1 MRKDFEMAEKR
12 FAIVTGGTGA
22 LGTVVTEVLLREGYQ
37 VAVPYTSERN
47 LEPFER
53 QIGDLKAQVTLVR
66 SDLTVESEV
75 QDFIQA
81 TLDEFGHIDV
91 LVNTVGGFVGGI
103 PVAEMAEERW
113 NFMMDLNLK
122 SIFLCCKAVLPHMI
136 ERKHGKI
143 VNTSAR
149 AALSGAA
156 GLGAYSVSKN
166 GVRILTES
174 IAEEVKDLGINVN
187 SLLVSIMDTPANRE
201 GMPDED
207 HSRWVSPDDIAQVIL
222 FLISDAAAI
231 INGAA
236 IPVYGRA

>member
-1 MRKDFEMAEKR
+1 MDEKR

-22 LGTVVTEVLLREGYQ
+22 LGTVVTEALLREGYQ
-37 VAVPYTSERN
+37 VAVPYTSDRN
-47 LEPFER
+47 IEPFER
-53 QIGDLKAQVTLVR
+53 QIGSLKAQVTLVR
-66 SDLTVESEV
+66 ADLTVETEV
-75 QDFIQA
+75 QNFVQT
-81 TLDEFGHIDV
+81 TLDKFGQIDV
-91 LVNTVGGFVGGI
+91 LVNTIGGFVGGI

-113 NFMMDLNLK
+113 DFMMDLNLK

-136 ERKHGKI
+136 ERKCGKI

-149 AALSGAA
+149 AGLSGIA

-174 IAEEVKDLGINVN
+174 IAEEVKDLEVNVN
-187 SLLVSIMDTPANRE
+187 SLLVSIIDTAANRE
-201 GMPDED
+201 AMPDED
-207 HSRWVSPDDIAQVIL
+207 HSRWVSPDDIAKVIL

>member
-1 MRKDFEMAEKR
+1 MAEKR
-12 FAIVTGGTGA
+12 CAIVTGGTGA
-22 LGTVVTEVLLREGYQ
+22 LGTAVTEALLKEGYQ

-47 LEPFER
+47 IEPFER
-53 QIGDLKAQVTLVR
+53 QIGDLKAGVTPVR
-66 SDLTVESEV
+66 ADLTVEADVHNFV
-75 QDFIQA
+75 QT
-81 TLDEFGHIDV
+81 TLDNFGQIDV
-91 LVNTVGGFVGGI
+91 LVNAIGGFVGGI
-103 PVAEMAEERW
+103 PIAEMAEERW

-136 ERKHGKI
+136 ERKCGKM

-149 AALSGAA
+149 AGLSGTA
-156 GLGAYSVSKN
+156 GLGAYSVSKS

-187 SLLVSIMDTPANRE
+187 CLLVSIIDTPANRE

-207 HSRWVSPDDIAQVIL
+207 YSRWVSPNDIAKVIL
-222 FLISDAAAI
+222 FLISDAAAV

-236 IPVYGRA
+236 IPVYGRT

>member
-1 MRKDFEMAEKR
+1 MDEKR
-12 FAIVTGGTGA
+12 SAIVTGGTGA
-22 LGTVVTEVLLREGYQ
+22 LGTVVTEALLKKGYQ

-47 LEPFER
+47 IEPFER

-66 SDLTVESEV
+66 ADLTVEADV
-75 QDFIQA
+75 QNFVQT
-81 TLDEFGHIDV
+81 TLDKFGQIDV
-91 LVNTVGGFVGGI
+91 LVNTVGGFFGGI
-103 PVAEMAEERW
+103 PVAEMTEERW
-113 NFMMDLNLK
+113 DFMMDLNLK

-136 ERKHGKI
+136 ERKYGKI

-149 AALSGAA
+149 AGLSGIA

-187 SLLVSIMDTPANRE
+187 SLLVSIIDTPANRE

-207 HSRWVSPDDIAQVIL
+207 HSRWVSPDDIAKVIL
-222 FLISDAAAI
+222 FLISDAAVI

>member
-1 MRKDFEMAEKR
+1 MAEKR

-207 HSRWVSPDDIAQVIL
+207 HSRWVSPTTSPRSSYSL
-222 FLISDAAAI
+222 FPMLPLSSM
-231 INGAA
+231 GQRFLSM
-236 IPVYGRA
+236 VERS

>member
-1 MRKDFEMAEKR
+1 MDEKR

-22 LGTVVTEVLLREGYQ
+22 LGTVVTEALLREGYQ
-37 VAVPYTSERN
+37 VAVPYTSDRN
-47 LEPFER
+47 IEPFER
-53 QIGDLKAQVTLVR
+53 QIGSLKAQVTLVR
-66 SDLTVESEV
+66 ADLTVETEV
-75 QDFIQA
+75 QNFVQTI
-81 TLDEFGHIDV
+81 LDKFGQIDV
-91 LVNTVGGFVGGI
+91 LVNTIGGFVGGI

-113 NFMMDLNLK
+113 DFMMDLNLK

-136 ERKHGKI
+136 ERKCGKI

-149 AALSGAA
+149 AGLSGIA

-174 IAEEVKDLGINVN
+174 IAEEVKDLEVNVN
-187 SLLVSIMDTPANRE
+187 SLLVSIIDTAANRE
-201 GMPDED
+201 AMPDED
-207 HSRWVSPDDIAQVIL
+207 HSRWVSPDDIAKVIL

>member
-1 MRKDFEMAEKR
+1 MAEKQ

-22 LGTVVTEVLLREGYQ
+22 LGTVATEALLKEGYQ
-37 VAVPYTSERN
+37 VAVPYTSARN
-47 LEPFER
+47 AEQFEH
-53 QIGDLKAQVTLVR
+53 QIGDLKAGVTLVHA
-66 SDLTVESEV
+66 DLTVETNV
-75 QDFIQA
+75 QSFVQT
-81 TLDEFGHIDV
+81 TLDNFGQIDV
-91 LVNTVGGFVGGI
+91 LVNTIGGFVGGI
-103 PVAEMAEERW
+103 SIAEMDEERW
-113 NFMMDLNLK
+113 DFMMNLNLK

-136 ERKHGKI
+136 KRKYGKI

-149 AALSGAA
+149 AGLSGIA

-174 IAEEVKDLGINVN
+174 IAEEVKDLGINAN
-187 SLLVSIMDTPANRE
+187 CLLVSIIDTLANRE

-207 HSRWVSPDDIAQVIL
+207 HSRWVTPNDIAKVIL
-222 FLISDAAAI
+222 FLISDDAAI

>member
-1 MRKDFEMAEKR
+1 MAEKR

-22 LGTVVTEVLLREGYQ
+22 LGTVVTEALLREGYQ

-47 LEPFER
+47 IESFER
-53 QIGDLKAQVTLVR
+53 QIGDFKGQVTLVR
-66 SDLTVESEV
+66 TDLTVETEV
-75 QDFIQA
+75 QNFVQT
-81 TLDEFGHIDV
+81 TLDEFGQIDV
-91 LVNTVGGFVGGI
+91 LVNTIGGFVGGI
-103 PVAEMAEERW
+103 PIADMAEERW

-136 ERKHGKI
+136 ERKCGKI

-149 AALSGAA
+149 AGLSGVA

-187 SLLVSIMDTPANRE
+187 SLLVSILDTPANRE

-207 HSRWVSPDDIAQVIL
+207 HSRWVSPDDIAKVIL

>member
-1 MRKDFEMAEKR
+1 MRSLTPLS
-12 FAIVTGGTGA
+12 AISN
-22 LGTVVTEVLLREGYQ
+22 R
-37 VAVPYTSERN
+37 
-47 LEPFER
+47 FER

-187 SLLVSIMDTPANRE
+187 SLLVSIMDTAANRE

-231 INGAA
+231 ING
-236 IPVYGRA
+236 GSGSCLW

>member
-1 MRKDFEMAEKR
+1 MAEKQ

-22 LGTVVTEVLLREGYQ
+22 LGAVVTKALLREGYQ

-47 LEPFER
+47 IEPFER
-53 QIGDLKAQVTLVR
+53 QIGPFKSQVTLIR
-66 SDLTVESEV
+66 ANLTIETEV
-75 QDFIQA
+75 QNFVQA
-81 TLDEFGHIDV
+81 TLGQFGQIDV
-91 LVNTVGGFVGGI
+91 LINTIGGFVGGI

-113 NFMMDLNLK
+113 DFMMDLNLK
-122 SIFLCCKAVLPHMI
+122 SIFLCCKAVLPHMT
-136 ERKHGKI
+136 ERKYGKI

-149 AALSGAA
+149 AGLSGIA

-174 IAEEVKDLGINVN
+174 IAEEVKDVGINVN
-187 SLLVSIMDTPANRE
+187 SLLVSIIDTPANRE

-207 HSRWVSPDDIAQVIL
+207 HSRWVSPNDIANVIL

>member
-1 MRKDFEMAEKR
+1 MAEKR

-22 LGTVVTEVLLREGYQ
+22 LGTVVTEALLKEGYE

-47 LEPFER
+47 IEPFER
-53 QIGDLKAQVTLVR
+53 QIGSLKAQVTLVR
-66 SDLTVESEV
+66 ADLTVETEV
-75 QDFIQA
+75 QNFVQT
-81 TLDEFGHIDV
+81 TLDKFGQIDV
-91 LVNTVGGFVGGI
+91 LVNTIGGFVGGI

-113 NFMMDLNLK
+113 DFMMDLNLK
-122 SIFLCCKAVLPHMI
+122 SIFLCCKAVLSHMI
-136 ERKHGKI
+136 ERKCGKI

-149 AALSGAA
+149 AGLSGIA

-187 SLLVSIMDTPANRE
+187 SLLVSIIDTPANRE
-201 GMPDED
+201 GMPDAD
-207 HSRWVSPDDIAQVIL
+207 YSRWVSPDDIAKVIL

>member
-1 MRKDFEMAEKR
+1 MDEKR

-22 LGTVVTEVLLREGYQ
+22 LGTVVTEALLREGYQ

-47 LEPFER
+47 IEPFER
-53 QIGDLKAQVTLVR
+53 QMGALKAQVTLIR
-66 SDLTVESEV
+66 ANLTVETEV
-75 QDFIQA
+75 QDFVQA
-81 TLDEFGHIDV
+81 TLDKFGQIDV
-91 LVNTVGGFVGGI
+91 LANTIGGFVGGI

-136 ERKHGKI
+136 ERRYGKV

-149 AALSGAA
+149 AGLSGAA
-156 GLGAYSVSKN
+156 GLGAYAVSKN

-207 HSRWVSPDDIAQVIL
+207 HSRWVSPDDIAKVIL
-222 FLISDAAAI
+222 FLVSDAAAI

>member
-1 MRKDFEMAEKR
+1 MAEKR
-12 FAIVTGGTGA
+12 FAVVTGGTGA
-22 LGTVVTEVLLREGYQ
+22 LGAVVTEALLREGYQ
-37 VAVPYTSERN
+37 IAVPYTSERN
-47 LEPFER
+47 IEPFER
-53 QIGDLKAQVTLVR
+53 QIGALKARVTLIR
-66 SDLTVESEV
+66 TDLTVETEV
-75 QDFIQA
+75 QNFVQT
-81 TLDEFGHIDV
+81 TLDKFGQIDV

-103 PVAEMAEERW
+103 PVADMAEERW

-136 ERKHGKI
+136 ERECGKI

-149 AALSGAA
+149 AGLSGVA

-187 SLLVSIMDTPANRE
+187 SLLVSIIDTPANRK

-207 HSRWVSPDDIAQVIL
+207 HSRWVSPDDIAKVIL

>member
-1 MRKDFEMAEKR
+1 MAEKR
-12 FAIVTGGTGA
+12 CAIVTGGTGA
-22 LGTVVTEVLLREGYQ
+22 LGTVVTESLLEEGFH
-37 VAVPYTSERN
+37 VAVPYTSNRN
-47 LEPFER
+47 IEPFER
-53 QIGDLKAQVTLVR
+53 QIGSLKTQVTLVPA
-66 SDLTVESEV
+66 DLTVEDEV
-75 QDFIQA
+75 QNLVQT
-81 TLDEFGHIDV
+81 TLDKFGQIDV
-91 LVNTVGGFVGGI
+91 LVNTIGGFVGGI

-113 NFMMDLNLK
+113 DFMMNLNLK

-136 ERKHGKI
+136 ERKYGKI

-149 AALSGAA
+149 AGLSGIA

-166 GVRILTES
+166 GVRILTKS

-187 SLLVSIMDTPANRE
+187 SLLVSIIDTPANRE
-201 GMPDED
+201 AMPDED
-207 HSRWVSPDDIAQVIL
+207 HSRWVSPDDIAKVIL

>member
-1 MRKDFEMAEKR
+1 MDEKR

-22 LGTVVTEVLLREGYQ
+22 LGTVVTEALLREGYQ
-37 VAVPYTSERN
+37 VAVPYTSDRN
-47 LEPFER
+47 IEPFER
-53 QIGDLKAQVTLVR
+53 QIGSLKAQVTLVR
-66 SDLTVESEV
+66 ADLTVEADV
-75 QDFIQA
+75 QNFVQT
-81 TLDEFGHIDV
+81 TLDKFGQIDV
-91 LVNTVGGFVGGI
+91 LVNTIGGFVGGI

-113 NFMMDLNLK
+113 DCMMDLNLK
-122 SIFLCCKAVLPHMI
+122 SIFLCCKAVLPHMT
-136 ERKHGKI
+136 ERRYGKI

-149 AALSGAA
+149 AGLSGSA

-187 SLLVSIMDTPANRE
+187 SLLVSIIDTPANRA

-207 HSRWVSPDDIAQVIL
+207 HSRWVSPDDIAKVIL

>member
-1 MRKDFEMAEKR
+1 MATDR
-12 FAIVTGGTGA
+12 FAVVTGGTGA
-22 LGTVVTEVLLREGYQ
+22 LGTVVTASLLKEGYQ

-47 LEPFER
+47 IEPFER
-53 QIGDLKAQVTLVR
+53 QIGPLKSQVTLIR
-66 SDLTVESEV
+66 ADLTVETEV
-75 QDFIQA
+75 QNFVQT
-81 TLDEFGHIDV
+81 TLNQFGQIDV
-91 LVNTVGGFVGGI
+91 LINTIGGFVGGI
-103 PVAEMAEERW
+103 SVAEMAEERW

-136 ERKHGKI
+136 ERKCGKI

-149 AALSGAA
+149 AGLSGAA
-156 GLGAYSVSKN
+156 GLGAYAVSKS

-174 IAEEVKDLGINVN
+174 IAEEVKDLEINVN

-207 HSRWVSPDDIAQVIL
+207 HSRWVSPDDIAKVIL
-222 FLISDAAAI
+222 FLISDDAAI

-236 IPVYGRA
+236 IPVYGKA

>member
-1 MRKDFEMAEKR
+1 MAEKR
-12 FAIVTGGTGA
+12 FAVVTGGTGA
-22 LGTVVTEVLLREGYQ
+22 LGMVVTEALLREGYQ
-37 VAVPYTSERN
+37 IAVPYTSERN
-47 LEPFER
+47 IEPFER
-53 QIGDLKAQVTLVR
+53 QIGDLKAQVTLIR
-66 SDLTVESEV
+66 TDLTVETEV
-75 QDFIQA
+75 QNFVQT
-81 TLDEFGHIDV
+81 TLDKFGQIDV

-103 PVAEMAEERW
+103 PVADMAEERW

-136 ERKHGKI
+136 ERKCGKI

-149 AALSGAA
+149 AGLSGVA

-187 SLLVSIMDTPANRE
+187 SLLVSIIDTPANRK

-207 HSRWVSPDDIAQVIL
+207 HSRWVSPDDIAKVIL
-222 FLISDAAAI
+222 FLISDDAAI

>member
-1 MRKDFEMAEKR
+1 MAEKR
-12 FAIVTGGTGA
+12 FAVVTGGTGA
-22 LGTVVTEVLLREGYQ
+22 LGAVVTEALLREGYQ
-37 VAVPYTSERN
+37 IAVPYTSERN
-47 LEPFER
+47 IEPFER
-53 QIGDLKAQVTLVR
+53 QIGALKAQVTLIR
-66 SDLTVESEV
+66 TDLTVETEV
-75 QDFIQA
+75 QNFVQT
-81 TLDEFGHIDV
+81 TLDKFGQIDV

-103 PVAEMAEERW
+103 PVADMAEERW

-136 ERKHGKI
+136 ERKCGKI

-149 AALSGAA
+149 AGLSGVA

-187 SLLVSIMDTPANRE
+187 SLLVSIIDTPANRK

-207 HSRWVSPDDIAQVIL
+207 HSRWVSPDDIAKVIL

>member
-1 MRKDFEMAEKR
+1 MGEKR

-22 LGTVVTEVLLREGYQ
+22 LGTVVTEALLKEGYQ

-47 LEPFER
+47 IEPFER
-53 QIGDLKAQVTLVR
+53 QIGTHKSQVTLIR
-66 SDLTVESEV
+66 ADLTVEADV
-75 QDFIQA
+75 QNFVQ
-81 TLDEFGHIDV
+81 TVLDKFGQIDV

-113 NFMMDLNLK
+113 DFMMDLNLK

-136 ERKHGKI
+136 ERQCGKI

-149 AALSGAA
+149 AGLSGIA

-174 IAEEVKDLGINVN
+174 IAEEVKDLGVNVN
-187 SLLVSIMDTPANRE
+187 SLLVSIIDTPANRE

-207 HSRWVSPDDIAQVIL
+207 HSRWVSPDDIAKVIL

>member
-1 MRKDFEMAEKR
+1 MDEKR

-22 LGTVVTEVLLREGYQ
+22 LGTVVTEALLREGYQ
-37 VAVPYTSERN
+37 VAVPYTSDRN
-47 LEPFER
+47 IKPFER
-53 QIGDLKAQVTLVR
+53 QIGALKSQLILVR
-66 SDLTVESEV
+66 ADLTVETEV
-75 QDFIQA
+75 QNFVQT
-81 TLDEFGHIDV
+81 TLDKFGQIDV
-91 LVNTVGGFVGGI
+91 LVNTVGGFFGGI
-103 PVAEMAEERW
+103 PIAEMTEERW
-113 NFMMDLNLK
+113 DFMMDLNLK

-136 ERKHGKI
+136 ERQSGKI

-149 AALSGAA
+149 AGLSGIA

-174 IAEEVKDLGINVN
+174 IAEEVKDMGINVN
-187 SLLVSIMDTPANRE
+187 SLLVSIIDTPANRE

-207 HSRWVSPDDIAQVIL
+207 HSRWVSPDDIAKVIL

>member
-1 MRKDFEMAEKR
+1 MAEKR

-22 LGTVVTEVLLREGYQ
+22 LGTVVTETLLREGYQ

-47 LEPFER
+47 IELFER
-53 QIGDLKAQVTLVR
+53 QIAPFKSQVTLIR
-66 SDLTVESEV
+66 ADLTVETEV
-75 QDFIQA
+75 QHFVQT
-81 TLDEFGHIDV
+81 TLDQFGQIDV
-91 LVNTVGGFVGGI
+91 LINTVGGFIGGL
-103 PVAEMAEERW
+103 PVAEMPEEQW
-113 NFMMDLNLK
+113 DFMMDLNLK
-122 SIFLCCKAVLPHMI
+122 SIFLCCKAVLPHMT
-136 ERKHGKI
+136 ERGCGKI

-149 AALSGAA
+149 AGLSGAA

-174 IAEEVKDLGINVN
+174 IAEEVKDIGINVN
-187 SLLVSIMDTPANRE
+187 SLLVSIIDTPANRE
-201 GMPDED
+201 GLPDED
-207 HSRWVSPDDIAQVIL
+207 HSRWVSPADIANVIL